1 MPDQTKLSYPT
12 SPTRPDTF
20 EWDNDQR
27 VLEMSD
33 PPVLTPDGEYQLER
47 SALSLS
53 IASGFVLA
61 ALGILIGITAGS
73 QIVLFDGFYTFL
85 GIGLSW
91 MARRVAFLVK
101 SGPTTRYPFGREALT
116 PLIIGLEGVALLAT
130 CTYATFN
137 AVLTIIH
144 GGSRLPSGWAV
155 GYALVAIV
163 LPTGVWWHMRRT
175 ARQSELVA
183 AEATQWLAGGMLGM
197 GMLVGFFFA
206 RVIAGT
212 AWTPAAR
219 FVDPSL
225 VIVASLLF
233 LIPPIRMIRSTF
245 FELVEGS
252 PDNDLQGPAREA
264 VDEVAERFSIGEHQL
279 RMTKIGRKFYVE
291 IEFLVGPEW
300 NVRQS
305 DEVRRALA
313 RRLELLPHDLWLT
326 VEFTAERIVGT

>member
-1 MPDQTKLSYPT
+1 
-12 SPTRPDTF
+12 
-20 EWDNDQR
+20 
-27 VLEMSD
+27 MSD
-33 PPVLTPDGEYQLER
+33 PESPNSHDEYKLER
-47 SALSLS
+47 SALGLS

-91 MARRVAFLVK
+91 MARRVSFLVR

-130 CTYATFN
+130 CSYAAFN
-137 AVLTIIH
+137 SVLTIIH

-155 GYALVAIV
+155 SYALVAIV
-163 LPTGVWWHMRRT
+163 LPTGVWWLMRKT

-183 AEATQWLAGGMLGM
+183 AEATQWLAGGMLGL

-206 RVIAGT
+206 HLIVGT
-212 AWTPAAR
+212 VWTPAAR
-219 FVDPSL
+219 YVDPSL
-225 VIVASLLF
+225 VIIASVLF
-233 LIPPIRMIRSTF
+233 VIPPVRMIRNTF

-252 PDNDLQGPAREA
+252 PDMDLQGPARDA
-264 VDEVAERFSIGEHQL
+264 VEEIAEQFAIGDQQL

-291 IEFLVGPEW
+291 IEFLVKPDW
-300 NVRQS
+300 SVLQS
-305 DEVRRALA
+305 DQVRRALA
-313 RRLELLPHDLWLT
+313 RKLDLLPHDLWLT
-326 VEFTAERIVGT
+326 VEFTADRNVGV

>member
-1 MPDQTKLSYPT
+1 
-12 SPTRPDTF
+12 
-20 EWDNDQR
+20 
-27 VLEMSD
+27 MSD
-33 PPVLTPDGEYQLER
+33 PENLTSNDEYLLER

-53 IASGFVLA
+53 IASGFLLA

-91 MARRVAFLVK
+91 MARRVSFLVK

-116 PLIIGLEGVALLAT
+116 PLIIGLEGVALIVT

-183 AEATQWLAGGMLGM
+183 AEATQWLAGGMLGI

-206 RVIAGT
+206 RLIVGT
-212 AWTPAAR
+212 AWTAAAR
-219 FVDPSL
+219 YVDPSL

-233 LIPPIRMIRSTF
+233 LIPPMRMIRSTF

-252 PDNDLQGPAREA
+252 PDMELQGPAREA
-264 VDEVAERFSIGEHQL
+264 VDEIAERFEIGDRQL

-291 IEFLVGPEW
+291 IEFLVNPDW
-300 NVRQS
+300 SVRQS
-305 DEVRRALA
+305 DQVRRALA
-313 RRLELLPHDLWLT
+313 QRLEQLPHDLWLT
-326 VEFTAERIVGT
+326 VEFTADRISGAQT

>member
-1 MPDQTKLSYPT
+1 
-12 SPTRPDTF
+12 
-20 EWDNDQR
+20 
-27 VLEMSD
+27 MSD
-33 PPVLTPDGEYQLER
+33 PENLTSHNEYLLER

-53 IASGFVLA
+53 IASGFLLA

-116 PLIIGLEGVALLAT
+116 PLIIGLEGVALIAT

-163 LPTGVWWHMRRT
+163 LPTGVWWRMRRT

-183 AEATQWLAGGMLGM
+183 AEATQWLAGGMLGI
-197 GMLVGFFFA
+197 GMLIGFFFA
-206 RVIAGT
+206 RLIVGT
-212 AWTPAAR
+212 VWTTSAR
-219 FVDPSL
+219 YVDPSL
-225 VIVASLLF
+225 VIAASLLF
-233 LIPPIRMIRSTF
+233 LIPPMRMIRSTF

-252 PDNDLQGPAREA
+252 PDMELQGPAREV
-264 VDEVAERFSIGEHQL
+264 VDEIAERFDIGDQQL

-291 IEFLVGPEW
+291 IEFLVNPDW

-305 DEVRRALA
+305 DQVRRALA
-313 RRLELLPHDLWLT
+313 QRLEQLPHDLWLT
-326 VEFTAERIVGT
+326 VEFTADRISGAQA